1 MIPSEFEYL
10 RAGSVKEALDL
21 LSEKG
26 PDAKILAGGHS
37 LLPAMKL
44 RFNSPATLIDI
55 SGVKELSY
63 VKEDQG
69 YLAIGAGTTHV
80 DIAESALLEELMN

>member
-1 MIPSEFEYL
+1 MIPSEFEYY
-10 RAGSVKEALDL
+10 RAGSVKEAIDL

-44 RFNSPATLIDI
+44 RFNSPSVLIDI
-55 SGVKELSY
+55 GNIPDLSY
-63 VKEDQG
+63 IREDEGQ
-69 YLAIGAGTTHV
+69 LAIGAGTTHGELAASQL
-80 DIAESALLEELMN
+80 IA